1 MMNGA
6 RSVFALVTI
15 VAWFTLSNHCALGSA
30 VSGDDSQ
37 TEADDCPMH
46 SSPAKQKPPVK
57 TPCCKELRA
66 VVVKSAAKVVTFSV
80 RPAGSMDYAV
90 TERFIPLVVP
100 VSPLLRL
107 DTGPPRAF
115 SFAEVVLQES
125 VLSHAPPLS

>member
-1 MMNGA
+1 MTGA

-15 VAWFTLSNHCALGSA
+15 VAWFALSNHCALGSA
-30 VSGDDSQ
+30 VSGHDSQ
-37 TEADDCPMH
+37 TETNDCPMH

-57 TPCCKELRA
+57 TLCCKELRA
-66 VVVKSAAKVVTFSV
+66 VLAKSAAKVLSF
-80 RPAGSMDYAV
+80 RPAAAMDYAV
-90 TERFIPLVVP
+90 TERFVPLVVP